1 MNDNDWSEHYIKR
14 GDPSK
19 LTYYIIRQN
28 GKVGLL
34 SNFITTAGHISNA
47 FINGWLPV
55 VNMQNYPNPYLP
67 PEKFGKENVMLLSD
81 RFENV
86 FAFNLG
92 RCGVISLE

>member
-34 SNFITTAGHISNA
+34 SN